1 MGQWDVSRHKM
12 DGGVLARKRLLMKGR
27 VDSVSKRVC
36 ETEEVCRCV
45 CCTCSRAILA
55 P

>member
-12 DGGVLARKRLLMKGR
+12 DGGVLARERLLMKGR

-36 ETEEVCRCV
+36 EAEGVCRCV
-45 CCTCSRAILA
+45 CSTCSRAISG